1 MNILDK
7 IVEKKKEEVK
17 NFKSKFSL
25 SSFQGMEFF
34 EKGKLSFIDKLNQTE
49 NLSLICEIKKASPSK
64 GIIRENF
71 NHLQIA
77 DFYFKNKAD
86 AVSVLTDKDFFQG
99 DIRYLHEIAEVKQAP
114 LLRKDFIIDE
124 IQIYQSK
131 ANGADFIL
139 LIGEILSKSQIADF
153 TTLAKEIDL
162 EVLLEIHSADQ
173 LDKIDFD
180 KNKLIGINNRNLND
194 FSVSLDTTAEL
205 KKLIPA
211 DVFVVSE
218 SGISKKEDVSFLRNS
233 GVNALL
239 VGESI
244 MKETDIS
251 LKIKELKRWCSNE
264 G

>member
-7 IVEKKKEEVK
+7 IVEKKKEEIK
-17 NFKSKFSL
+17 NLKSKFSI
-25 SSFQGMEFF
+25 SSFQDMEFY
-34 EKGKLSFIDKLNQTE
+34 EKDKLSFIDNLNHSE
-49 NLSLICEIKKASPSK
+49 NLSLICEIKKASPSR
-64 GIIRENF
+64 GIIREDF
-71 NHLQIA
+71 NHLKIA
-77 DFYFKNKAD
+77 DIYFKNKAD
-86 AVSVLTDKDFFQG
+86 AVSILTDKDFFQG
-99 DIRYLHEIAEVKQAP
+99 DINYLREIAEVKQTP

-124 IQIYQSK
+124 IQLYQSK

-153 TTLAKEIDL
+153 TTLANEIGL

-173 LDKIDFD
+173 LDKIGFD

-194 FSVSLDTTAEL
+194 FSVSLNTTTEL
-205 KKLIPA
+205 KKLIPE

-233 GVNALL
+233 GMNALL

-244 MKETDIS
+244 MKESDIS
-251 LKIKELKRWCSNE
+251 SKIKELKKWCGNE

>member
-17 NFKSKFSL
+17 NLKSKFSI
-25 SSFQGMEFF
+25 SSFQGMQFF
-34 EKGKLSFIDKLNQTE
+34 ETERLSFIDKLNHSE
-49 NLSLICEIKKASPSK
+49 NLLLICEIKKASPSK
-64 GIIRENF
+64 GVIRESF
-71 NHLQIA
+71 NHLKIA
-77 DFYFKNKAD
+77 DLYFKNKAD
-86 AVSVLTDKDFFQG
+86 AVSILTDKDFFQG
-99 DIRYLHEIAEVKQAP
+99 DINYVREIAEVKQTP

-124 IQIYQSK
+124 IQLHQSK

-153 TTLAKEIDL
+153 TTLANEIGL

-173 LDKIDFD
+173 IDKIDFD

-205 KKLIPA
+205 KKLIPG

-218 SGISKKEDVSFLRNS
+218 SGISKKEDVLFLKKS

-244 MKETDIS
+244 MSENDIS
-251 LKIKELKRWCSNE
+251 SKTQELKRWCGNE